1 MEIEKKYRIDDTAHF
16 AAFTALASLGP
27 YMLRHAA
34 HSEQQQNIYYDTA
47 DRRLGDARYG
57 LRIRKIDDHSVATLK
72 GPGNDEAGTFRREE
86 WEFAADNPHPSA
98 WPAGEARER
107 ALDIIEQEP
116 LLPLLTIETQRR
128 HSIALRDGVEIAEF
142 SLDQSTIYANQQSE
156 HFCELEIELLPAG
169 SEADLEA
176 LEHSLGQHIP
186 LVPEDRTKLE
196 RGIAL
201 LDSTPSP

>member
-16 AAFTALASLGP
+16 ATFAALASLGH
-27 YMLRHAA
+27 YTLRHEA
-34 HSEQQQNIYYDTA
+34 HSKHQQNVYYDTA
-47 DRRLGDARYG
+47 DRRLGNARYG
-57 LRIRKIDDHSVATLK
+57 LRIRQTDGHSVATLK
-72 GPGNDEAGTFRREE
+72 GPGDDSAGTFRREE
-86 WEFAADNPHPSA
+86 WEFATDNPDPA
-98 WPAGEARER
+98 TWPAGEARER
-107 ALDIIEQEP
+107 ALSIINQMP

-128 HSIALRDGVEIAEF
+128 HTIALRDEVEIAEF

-169 SEADLEA
+169 SEADLSA